1 MKQLFLKVQARAVTL
16 ENVIKHNRQSRNE
29 WVDEKKQA
37 RKDRDEDMFAYA
49 SKQIAKLD
57 EDLITLEAQY
67 QECLREFHDQR
78 HEVGKIRLDLYIFAD
93 AIYNRLIEYE
103 EFRRLNVANP
113 DADNDVVNALRTAI
127 DSIKKLPFEIADESD
142 NRINELYN
150 SITERFITKWTQK
163 RDDIIADTMWEI
175 DQQRLNK
182 TKKYG

>member
-1 MKQLFLKVQARAVTL
+1 MKQLFLKVQARAITL
-16 ENVIKHNRQSRNE
+16 ENVIKHNRLSRNE
-29 WVDEKKQA
+29 YVDDKKQA
-37 RKDRDEDMFAYA
+37 RKDRDEDAFAYA
-49 SKQIAKLD
+49 SRQISKLD

-67 QECLREFHDQR
+67 QECLRQFDEQR
-78 HEVGKIRLDLYIFAD
+78 HKVGKIRLDLYIFAD

-113 DADNDVVNALRTAI
+113 DADNDVVNTLRTAI

-142 NRINELYN
+142 SRLNDLYN

-175 DQQRLNK
+175 DQQRQNK